1 MILAKIEIKYW
12 LKLIEKTM
20 TCLRGGQNN
29 DRDDGGGVSGG
40 RFRPTSWL
48 ISPKFYDIITL
59 TERMIFKIV
68 KVRPKYKWIC

>member
-40 RFRPTSWL
+40 RLRPTS
-48 ISPKFYDIITL
+48 
-59 TERMIFKIV
+59 
-68 KVRPKYKWIC
+68 